1 MVGVWIVLLFYAGG
15 FALNGFGVWLL
26 CLWFAFRY
34 CYDLTIVLFVNGVR
48 WASALVLAVADCLVS
63 MWFID

>member
-1 MVGVWIVLLFYAGG
+1 MVGCLDCVAVLCWWFC
-15 FALNGFGVWLL
+15 FKCFGVWLL

-34 CYDLTIVLFVNGVR
+34 CYDLAIVLFVNGVV
-48 WASALVLAVADCLVS
+48 WTSALVLAVADCLVS